1 MTNEKIPSIFNM
13 PPLVW
18 VVFVVII
25 GAFALNMTQ
34 PSVAPVINTSN
45 SNTTTPMPPA
55 NNAPVYPTALPAD
68 VVDVAMSSTT
78 PKAGDDITFTATV
91 KSSYADAWEDMFAYE
106 LWVRQFGNWYKTPC
120 YAPLCEYTLKDASL
134 GSVEYKIVRTAKDG
148 AVSDEGSEY
157 LEVVSTAQIG
167 DTIGP
172 TVTASHSPINPKQG
186 QSVTIAALVDDISS
200 VASASIYV
208 NGDIVKS
215 CVQTI
220 KIMTCQVTLPDVE
233 AGSYSYYV
241 IAKDTKGNTTQ
252 TQATSYSVASN

>member
-1 MTNEKIPSIFNM
+1 MTTEKIPSLFNL

-18 VVFVVII
+18 VVVVVII
-25 GAFALNMTQ
+25 GAFALNMMQ
-34 PSVAPVINTSN
+34 PTGAPVINSSN
-45 SNTTTPMPPA
+45 SNTPTSTTPVT
-55 NNAPVYPTALPAD
+55 NTPVYPTTLPVD
-68 VVDVAMSSTT
+68 LVDVAVSSTT

-91 KSSYADAWEDMFAYE
+91 KSAYADAWEDMFSYE

-120 YAPLCEYTLKDASL
+120 YASLCEYTLKDASL
-134 GSVEYKIVRTAKDG
+134 GSVEYKVVRTAKDG

-157 LEVVSTAQIG
+157 LEVVSTTQTG

-172 TVTASHSPINPKQG
+172 KVTASHSPANPKAG
-186 QSVTIAALVDDISS
+186 QSVLITALVDDISS

-233 AGSYSYYV
+233 VGLYDYYV
-241 IAKDTKGNTTQ
+241 IAKDTMGNTTQ
-252 TQATSYSVASN
+252 TESTSYSVASN